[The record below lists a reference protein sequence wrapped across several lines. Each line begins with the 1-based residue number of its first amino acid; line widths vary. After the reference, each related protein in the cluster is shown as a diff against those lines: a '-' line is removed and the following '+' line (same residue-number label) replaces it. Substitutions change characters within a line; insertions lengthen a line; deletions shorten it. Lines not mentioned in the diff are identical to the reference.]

1 MIKYTINIAAIT
13 LKNFSADFK
22 IFSICFLSFFAIGPY
37 KADFITGPIP
47 ASNRVIYAKNCVIDE
62 TSPLTF
68 EPNFSIIIL
77 GTMKPQ
83 INVVT
88 CNSND
93 EIIFKIAFLLLNFLS
108 PVLIYSVSF

>member
-68 EPNFSIIIL
+68 EPIVMMKLYLKLLFYFSI
-77 GTMKPQ
+77 
-83 INVVT
+83 
-88 CNSND
+88 
-93 EIIFKIAFLLLNFLS
+93 FFLLF
-108 PVLIYSVSF
+108 